1 MVFWNLD
8 SIVKRIKALESGRQ
22 TPTEWTNIL
31 NTGSGNV
38 PTGEQA
44 ISPLTLEPY
53 KVYQIRFRYKDAND
67 KLYSLIWTIEAE
79 DINWIKTS
87 FKIVGTQLLDTSET
101 SQFRYIQFCIGNTS
115 ITNRK
120 LKINIIGGDITTNGG
135 YNIAYRRIA

>member
-8 SIVKRIKALESGRQ
+8 SIVKRIKALERQEQ
-22 TPTEWTNIL
+22 TPSNWTNIL

-53 KVYQIRFRYKDAND
+53 KMYQIRFRYKDADD
-67 KLYSLIWTIEAE
+67 KLNSLIWTIEAE
-79 DINWIKTS
+79 DVNWIKTS
-87 FKIVGTQLLDTSET
+87 FKIIGTGLDTNET
-101 SQFRYIQFCIGNTS
+101 SQFKYIQFCIGNTS

-120 LKINIIGGDITTNGG
+120 FKINIIGGTITTNGG
-135 YNIAYRRIA
+135 YNIAYRKIA

>member
-1 MVFWNLD
+1 MAGWL
-8 SIVKRIKALESGRQ
+8 GRKVIGDTSE
-22 TPTEWTNIL
+22 TPTDWTNIL

-44 ISPLTLEPY
+44 ISALNLEPY
-53 KVYQIRFRYKDAND
+53 KMYQIRFRYKDASD

-87 FKIVGTQLLDTSET
+87 FKIVGTNLLDTSET

-115 ITNRK
+115 VTNRK
-120 LKINIIGGDITTNGG
+120 LKINIIGGDITTVGG
-135 YNIAYRRIA
+135 YNIAYRKIA